1 MSGEGDEKQK
11 IPVVPE
17 PSPWISRE
25 GDVVHPDAPAG
36 SGGLGK
42 FRTAGSLGAEG
53 NDPFGARHPQ
63 SPSVRIDALTGDEKA
78 EVLGEG
84 VKVTEKERNPP
95 PKTVPGTQSIKK
107 TQPSFDL
114 DVTLSILADD
124 NAGTISGAKT
134 VLDGSKV
141 VLTGISFDIIP
152 APDQTEPKPADK
164 VTALKGKAKIS
175 GTATIQVVYGTTGG
189 VRVKPQE
196 EAAWGRG
203 TTAGDAA
210 AKDITVGFH
219 ESCHRDD
226 YIAHL
231 KANLPIQSAGFRVG
245 MTVAQFEAE
254 SDRIAAA
261 IDSWFAAA
269 ETASRTKTDEVG
281 TTMTDFVK
289 NHPGATGH

>member
-11 IPVVPE
+11 IPIVPE

-42 FRTAGSLGAEG
+42 FRTAGSLGSEG

-95 PKTVPGTQSIKK
+95 PKTVPGQQSVKK
-107 TQPSFDL
+107 VLPSFDL
-114 DVTLSILADD
+114 DVTIDILAD
-124 NAGTISGAKT
+124 NSAGTGAGAKT
-134 VLDGSKV
+134 ELNGSKV
-141 VLTGISFDIIP
+141 LLSGISYEINP
-152 APDQTEPKPADK
+152 APGQTDTKPTDK
-164 VTALKGKAKIS
+164 VTVLTGKAKIS

-189 VRVKPQE
+189 VRVKPEE
-196 EAAWGRG
+196 EASWGRG

-210 AKDITVGFH
+210 TKDITVGFH
-219 ESCHRDD
+219 EACHRDD
-226 YIAHL
+226 YISYL
-231 KANLPIQSAGFRVG
+231 KANQPIQSASYRIG

-261 IDSWFAAA
+261 IDSWFKAA

-281 TTMTDFVK
+281 TTMTEYVK